1 MVRTTGSQPRGS
13 VKRRGSKWHAAE
25 TEEWRDT
32 ETPRRDRDDRD
43 DPSRDPAREAQAP
56 VLAQ

>member
-1 MVRTTGSQPRGS
+1 MVPSAGSPPRVM

-25 TEEWRDT
+25 TEDWRGR

-43 DPSRDPAREAQAP
+43 DPAREDKAAVRAQ
-56 VLAQ
+56 